1 MQTVTSVSAAAEL
14 RRQIYNILEN
24 TTQQSFSLE
33 QSWTRVGVMLA
44 QFKAQECWRE
54 LDYTTFDDFM
64 SELKTRFKRGRTQLY
79 GYLSCAEVLLPIIGA
94 EKLEQMGVSKAL
106 ELKRAVKKLEG
117 KPLPPALLDA
127 ALDATKTT
135 KELRGTIGQALN
147 LTEEPKGTWLDL
159 DGFFMTPEERA
170 EFKEA
175 FLVTEALLGISRETP
190 DHIRRKSVIMAWWQE
205 FYGTHAVEYY
215 GSSEAVPVRMRKADD
230 ACSQDEIR
238 SCEGR
243 VSSLSA
249 RTQPYTASEAVL
261 IVRESSTA
269 MQDVQASGACKSKH
283 AAFGMEETTSEGS
296 QQEPST
302 LQR

>member
-1 MQTVTSVSAAAEL
+1 MQTVTSVSVAAEL

-64 SELKTRFKRGRTQLY
+64 DELKTKFKRGRTQLY
-79 GYLSCAEVLLPIIGA
+79 GYLACAEVLLPTIGA
-94 EKLEQMGVSKAL
+94 EKLEQMGISKAL

-147 LTEEPKGTWLDL
+147 LTPDEKGAWFDWGGSFLSK
-159 DGFFMTPEERA
+159 EERD
-170 EFKEA
+170 FMKEA
-175 FLVTEALLGISRETP
+175 FHVTIALLGLKQDVPE
-190 DHIRRKSVIMAWWQE
+190 HIQRKAIFKAWAEE
-205 FYGTHAVEYY
+205 FYGTHSTEFY
-215 GSSEAVPVRMRKADD
+215 GT
-230 ACSQDEIR
+230 CS
-238 SCEGR
+238 
-243 VSSLSA
+243 
-249 RTQPYTASEAVL
+249 ASGNSPAVL
-261 IVRESSTA
+261 
-269 MQDVQASGACKSKH
+269 VQS
-283 AAFGMEETTSEGS
+283 
-296 QQEPST
+296 
-302 LQR
+302 R